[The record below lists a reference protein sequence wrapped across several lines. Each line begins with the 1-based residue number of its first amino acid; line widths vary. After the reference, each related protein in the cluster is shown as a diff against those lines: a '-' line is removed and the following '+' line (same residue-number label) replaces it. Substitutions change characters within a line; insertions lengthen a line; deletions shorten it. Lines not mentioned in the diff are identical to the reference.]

1 MEINAKVDVNNIP
14 EEFESMYIVARRD
27 ENTAYLWYYGEY
39 DSEEI
44 AYRVAREIRN
54 GVVIELAEEQK

>member
-1 MEINAKVDVNNIP
+1 MEINAKVSVNNVP
-14 EEFESMYIVARRD
+14 EEFESRYIVARRD

-39 DSEEI
+39 DSEER
-44 AYRVAREIRN
+44 AYSVAREIRN